1 MRSKLINLL
10 KMNPF
15 FLRLFYFFIKIC
27 LNILGIFIKIQPKTI
42 LFSSFGGRKYD
53 DSPKALYDEI
63 CTRDE
68 FKNYKLIWAFVDP
81 NKHNIPRGE
90 KVKIDTISFIK
101 VLLQSKIWIS
111 NSGIDRGL
119 ELKRKGVIKVETW
132 HGTPLKKIC
141 GEENQNSF
149 KKYKN
154 LNKKDKETIRC
165 SQSSYDREIFS
176 RIFNADKESILL
188 SDLPRNDNLLKY
200 TIKEI
205 ENIKENLNINKKK
218 KIILY
223 TPTYREYLVD
233 ENLET
238 YIAPPINLKK
248 WKNKLG
254 NEYILLIRAHYAVNK
269 ALKIKEDD
277 FVKNVS
283 EYHSLND
290 LYVISDI
297 MISDYSSTY
306 FDYSI
311 LNRPMFCFAYDL
323 EEYEEKRGLYLDLA
337 KELPCSINKTEDE
350 LLTDIINTDYL
361 EASKRTYEF
370 HKKYLPYAGK
380 ASKMVVDEILK
391 KINILRR

>member
-238 YIAPPINLKK
+238 YI
-248 WKNKLG
+248 
-254 NEYILLIRAHYAVNK
+254 
-269 ALKIKEDD
+269 
-277 FVKNVS
+277 F
-283 EYHSLND
+283 
-290 LYVISDI
+290 IS
-297 MISDYSSTY
+297 
-306 FDYSI
+306 
-311 LNRPMFCFAYDL
+311 
-323 EEYEEKRGLYLDLA
+323 
-337 KELPCSINKTEDE
+337 
-350 LLTDIINTDYL
+350 
-361 EASKRTYEF
+361 
-370 HKKYLPYAGK
+370 
-380 ASKMVVDEILK
+380 
-391 KINILRR
+391 